1 MWLVVVMVTVLLSG
15 NLRHVDAR
23 AASVE
28 RVRVVDE
35 GDIEDK
41 DKEGKSPTGCEAEK
55 EGRVGVAGEGG
66 KEPGHGDYRPRRSL

>member
-1 MWLVVVMVTVLLSG
+1 MGLRLVVVMVTVLLGG

-35 GDIEDK
+35 GDIEGKEK
-41 DKEGKSPTGCEAEK
+41 DGKSPARCEAEK
-55 EGRVGVAGEGG
+55 E
-66 KEPGHGDYRPRRSL
+66 